1 MKNSFK
7 AIVGISLLS
16 CTLLQSTGL
25 ESYLKEYELKEYQ
38 TLVKQGVDI
47 KELELSAQ
55 NSSQQE
61 TSSSDK
67 SITSF
72 ERRPTLA
79 RDEREACE
87 RDGDGDGHA
96 DGIYLNNN
104 IIATCVSKDGTF
116 GNGSLPIGMTFGGRD
131 FLRPGSP
138 YEYFSVRFDG
148 TTYHNNNS
156 NGGDIASGQDTIPTK
171 ISKLERFTG
180 QNGGAMVESFIKIG
194 DECPHAK
201 GLKIT
206 QKYTLDPNAKE
217 IILRVEMLNI
227 GWLPINDLYYARG
240 LDPDQDVPPFSTF
253 NKKGG
258 TFGGLTISPTH
269 LVQAVGVNNKL
280 AVALYSVDKEQHDTC
295 IRPSWGME
303 PTNVIPCTSA
313 SPITADAT
321 INIGFKLGSLSPGQK
336 KVFSFKYLFEN
347 KRKPRCYYPHEA
359 IVSDEVVSTARVSV
373 SKSKVLGRAK

>member
-7 AIVGISLLS
+7 AIVGISLFTCS
-16 CTLLQSTGL
+16 MLQATDL
-25 ESYLKEYELKEYQ
+25 ENYLKEYEPKEYQ
-38 TLVKQGVDI
+38 SLVKQGVDI

-67 SITSF
+67 RISSF
-72 ERRPTLA
+72 EDPTLA
-79 RDEREACE
+79 RDERQACE
-87 RDGDGDGHA
+87 SNN
-96 DGIYLNNN
+96 GIYLNNN
-104 IIATCVSKDGTF
+104 IIATCVSPDGTF
-116 GNGSLPIGMTFGGRD
+116 GNGRSPIGMTFGGRD
-131 FLRPGSP
+131 FLRPGTP

-156 NGGDIASGQDTIPTK
+156 DGVSTDTIPTK

-240 LDPDQDVPPFSTF
+240 LDPDQDRPSGSFSTF

-258 TFGGLTISPTH
+258 TFGGLPISPTH
-269 LVQAVGVNNKL
+269 LVQAVGVKTKL
-280 AVALYSVDKEQHDTC
+280 AVALYSVDEEQHDTC
-295 IRPSWGME
+295 IHPSWGME
-303 PTNVIPCTSA
+303 PTNIIPCTSA
-313 SPITADAT
+313 SPITTDAT
-321 INIGFKLGSLSPGQK
+321 INIAFKLGSLYPGQK
-336 KVFSFKYLFEN
+336 KVFSFKYLFE
-347 KRKPRCYYPHEA
+347 KRGKHISSYENFG
-359 IVSDEVVSTARVSV
+359 SDRVV
-373 SKSKVLGRAK
+373 KILGRAK